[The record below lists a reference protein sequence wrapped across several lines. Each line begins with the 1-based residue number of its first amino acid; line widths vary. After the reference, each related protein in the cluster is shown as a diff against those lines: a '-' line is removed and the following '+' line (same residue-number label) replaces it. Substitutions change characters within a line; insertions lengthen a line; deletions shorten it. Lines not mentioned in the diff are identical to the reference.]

1 MATVLKALIRKD
13 LQLFASDRRAVLMG
27 FAVPIAIASFFG
39 SIFSGASNTQAAK
52 IPIAIVDLDR
62 SAVSARV
69 IDGARNDAAFTV
81 TITDADAAR
90 DAVRKGTTTVAVIIP
105 ARFGDASG
113 RAFFGQG
120 EKPALDLLYDPSHA
134 MELAMVRGVLTQY
147 VMEAVSADVFGGAG
161 GQTMIA
167 DTLKKLPD
175 SSMPKEQQAL
185 LAQLLTSVQH
195 FNAARA
201 TASPASADGV
211 TGGVAP
217 GLTMPYSVKAT
228 AVTSGTAVAYNGYA
242 HAFAGMGIQFLLFAA
257 ANLGVEVLLE
267 RQRGLWKRL
276 RAAPISRR
284 TILVGKALSG
294 AIIALAQLL
303 VSFGFAMLVFGVRIH
318 GSVIG
323 FIAVAAAAA
332 VMASTFGLLIA
343 ALGKTPSATRGV
355 TTFAILI
362 MVMLGGAWVPTFIFP
377 AWLQKLTVV
386 IPVRWAV
393 DGLDAM
399 TWRGLG
405 IHSAIA
411 PVAALVGFAALFWIV
426 ANNRFRWEE

>member
-1 MATVLKALIRKD
+1 MTTVLKALIRKD
-13 LQLFASDRRAVLMG
+13 LQLFASDRRAVVMG
-27 FAVPIAIASFFG
+27 FTVPIAIASFFG

-62 SAVSARV
+62 SAVSERV
-69 IDGARNDAAFTV
+69 IDGARKDAAFTV
-81 TITDADAAR
+81 TLTDADEAR

-120 EKPALDLLYDPSHA
+120 DKPALDLLYDPSHA

-161 GQTMIA
+161 GQTIIA
-167 DTLKKLPD
+167 DTLRKLPD
-175 SSMPKEQQAL
+175 SSMPQEQRAL
-185 LAQLLTSVQH
+185 LVQLLTSVQR
-195 FNAARA
+195 FNAAR
-201 TASPASADGV
+201 TPASPAGADGA
-211 TGGVAP
+211 TSAMP
-217 GLTMPYSVKAT
+217 GLTMPYSVT
-228 AVTSGTAVAYNGYA
+228 TEAVTSGAAVAYNGYA

-303 VSFGFAMLVFGVRIH
+303 VSFGFAMLIFGVRIQ
-318 GSVIG
+318 GSVVG

-332 VMASTFGLLIA
+332 LMASTFGLLIA
-343 ALGKTPSATRGV
+343 ALGRTPSATRGV

-377 AWLQKLTVV
+377 AWLQRITVV

-405 IHSAIA
+405 IPSAIA

-426 ANNRFRWEE
+426 ANSRFRWEE